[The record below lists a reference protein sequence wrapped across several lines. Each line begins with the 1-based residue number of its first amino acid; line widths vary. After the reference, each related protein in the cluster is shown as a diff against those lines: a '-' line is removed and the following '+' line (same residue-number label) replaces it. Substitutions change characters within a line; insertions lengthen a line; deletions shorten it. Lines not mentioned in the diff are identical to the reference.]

1 MKKPTLPFNLL
12 AILFLILTGCSTK
25 SPGTPTT
32 AATQPPTTG
41 QEPYKLTG
49 TFTVTN
55 GFVFESYFVEN
66 AVALVDMHG
75 FVVRDNYWEL
85 PVDSQVLGFLNMDV
99 SKLTGQWEIS
109 LPERPQGE
117 FNDVDNN
124 NVKDQGVQIFAASY
138 FPNFS
143 GGPFAEGDDRSFGW
157 PNYLASVK
165 TDATNDYEVTG
176 GKLIVWAP
184 DGKQSFPSG
193 FGADGIL
200 FTKDDPVAP
209 IPSGYSIVDLDQKHF
224 TFSKEAVPD
233 IKLYEPT
240 DFAVK
245 DFSTFSYTAAF
256 DKLFQFV
263 SKHYAFNGY
272 KEIEPDWKKLYD
284 ELMPRVQTAESSKD
298 KDAFFLALRDFTW
311 AFKDGHVGMSSSDY
325 YSQLFTQ
332 ETAGGFGFAIRELDD
347 GRVVTMYV
355 LDGGPAAK
363 AGIQVGAEV
372 SQFNSQ
378 PIKDAIQ
385 AVTPWTLPM
394 SSAWD
399 LRYQQTR
406 YLLRAPVG
414 TQASVVFTNPGGKEQ
429 TVNLTTISERDSFS
443 RTSRYFGVDTNPMLP
458 VEFKL
463 LDSGVGYVQINSYY
477 DDLNLINRL
486 FKRALDE
493 FKKNQVPGIIIDL
506 RNNSGGNPIGL
517 SAYLSDQEVTLPQG
531 YSYSEKT
538 GQFEKKG
545 VPNKILP
552 NLEQY
557 HFDKMVLLIGPNCAS
572 ACEDEAYSF
581 SLVPGM
587 TVVGMYPTSGTMAD
601 VGDGQISMPDG
612 ISMQFPTERLIMAD
626 GSLFLQGKGVQPALK
641 VPVTYDNVTS
651 TEDVILNFGE
661 QVVLKPAGAGINPS
675 VPPKMEADAAVAESK
690 LVGGT
695 SLLEDKAREKYTA
708 SEYKVPGT
716 FTYTIDLAKTEDLV
730 WAYGWCASPAQ
741 FDENWS
747 HIKFQFYLED
757 KAVPVDQLFKYE
769 FEPSSSSKCRYYYT
783 ILSDWQAGENHLS
796 IKSTFDQKINDGTN
810 DYSPGDWIY
819 DYVVYVNP

>member
-1 MKKPTLPFNLL
+1 MKKYSFPISLS
-12 AILFLILTGCSTK
+12 IVLFLILAGCTAKAQSN
-25 SPGTPTT
+25 PTA

-41 QEPYKLTG
+41 QEPYQLSG

-85 PVDSQVLGFLNMDV
+85 PVDSQVLGYLNMDV
-99 SKLTGQWEIS
+99 SKLTGKWEIS
-109 LPERPQGE
+109 LPEKPQGV

-157 PNYLASVK
+157 PNYLASVQ

-176 GKLIVWAP
+176 GELIVWSP
-184 DGKQSFPSG
+184 DGRQSFPSG
-193 FGADGIL
+193 FGEDGKL

-209 IPSGYSIVDLDQKHF
+209 IASGYTIVNLDKKPF
-224 TFSKEAVPD
+224 TFSKDAVAD

-245 DFSTFSYTAAF
+245 DFSTLSYTEAF

-272 KEIEPDWKKLYD
+272 KDIEPDWQNLYD
-284 ELMPRVQTAESSKD
+284 ELLPRVQKAQSSND
-298 KDAFFLALRDFTW
+298 KDAFYLALRDFTW

-332 ETAGGFGFAIRELDD
+332 ETGGGYGFAIREMDD
-347 GRVVTMYV
+347 GRVVTIY
-355 LDGGPAAK
+355 LTSDGPAAR
-363 AGIQVGAEV
+363 AGMQVGAEV
-372 SQFNSQ
+372 TQFNGK

-394 SSAWD
+394 SSAYD
-399 LRYQQTR
+399 LRYQQAR
-406 YLLRAPVG
+406 YLLRTSVG
-414 TQASVVFTNPGGKEQ
+414 TQASVVFTNLGGKSQ
-429 TVNLTTISERDSFS
+429 TATLTSINERDSFA
-443 RTSRYFGVDTNPMLP
+443 RTSRYFGVDTNPLLP
-458 VEFKL
+458 VEFKI

-517 SAYLSDQEVTLPQG
+517 AAYLSDQEVTMPQG

-538 GQFEKKG
+538 SQFEKKG
-545 VPNKILP
+545 VPGKLLP
-552 NLEQY
+552 NIEQY
-557 HFDKMVLLIGPNCAS
+557 RFDKMVLLIGPNCAS
-572 ACEDEAYSF
+572 ACEDEAYTF

-601 VGDGQISMPDG
+601 VGDGQVSMPDG

-626 GSLFLQGKGVQPALK
+626 GSLFLQGKGVQPAVK
-641 VPVTYDNVTS
+641 VPVTFDNVIS
-651 TEDVILNFGE
+651 TDDVILKIGE
-661 QVVLKPAGAGINPS
+661 EVVLKPSGAGILPS
-675 VPPKMEADAAVAESK
+675 APPKMETDAAVAESK

-716 FTYTIDLAKTEDLV
+716 FTFTINLGKSEDLV
-730 WAYGWCASPAQ
+730 WAYGWCASPAR
-741 FDENWS
+741 FDENWA
-747 HIKFQFYLED
+747 HIQFQFNLEG
-757 KAVPVDQLFKYE
+757 KPVLADQLFKYE
-769 FEPSSSSKCRYYYT
+769 FEPSSSKKCRYYYT

-796 IKSTFDQKINDGTN
+796 IKSSFDQQINDGK
-810 DYSPGDWIY
+810 DVYPAGDWIN